1 MPVRTRAK
9 GMRFQI
15 IEGGGGGRKPLRPTP
30 VELTVRVPL
39 AFRIAL
45 RRWAF
50 DENLTMSQLI
60 QRELR
65 PPSKSQP

>member
-9 GMRFQI
+9 GTSFQI
-15 IEGGGGGRKPLRPTP
+15 IEGGRGKPLRPTP

-39 AFRIAL
+39 AFRLAL

-65 PPSKSQP
+65 PPSKSRQ